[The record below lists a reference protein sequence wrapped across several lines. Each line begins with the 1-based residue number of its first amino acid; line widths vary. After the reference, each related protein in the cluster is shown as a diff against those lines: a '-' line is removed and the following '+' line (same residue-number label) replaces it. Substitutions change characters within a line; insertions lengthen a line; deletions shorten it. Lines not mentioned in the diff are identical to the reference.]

1 MIHIARPII
10 GIKGHG
16 LNVCISKS
24 GKHIGMIETEQKMTD
39 DTNSSVVPDNRETDN
54 WLEVFSIFV
63 HDLESP
69 FATINYILGKIE
81 DGKFDREREDHRRLL
96 RSSRIALDRAESI
109 LYDIMA
115 VARSGSA
122 GIPVSVCNLVP
133 DAVIREA
140 IELAEGSVAEHE
152 LDITYTNNSGD
163 IPVKADPRL
172 LKRTLDNLIY
182 NAVRHTPRRGRI
194 SVYTEPAE
202 RCLFIHVKDSGPG
215 LGDIDSDQLFEKYGQ
230 LELRRQ
236 GRHRGVGLGLYFC
249 KLAAT
254 GMGGTI
260 LADDH
265 PKGGAVFSIR
275 LMKAEE

>member
-1 MIHIARPII
+1 MID
-10 GIKGHG
+10 
-16 LNVCISKS
+16 
-24 GKHIGMIETEQKMTD
+24 IEKKRTA
-39 DTNSSVVPDNRETDN
+39 DTGSSVAPGNRETDK

-69 FATINYILGKIE
+69 FATIKYILGKIE
-81 DGKFDREREDHRRLL
+81 NGKFDREREDHRRLL
-96 RSSRIALDRAESI
+96 LSSRIALDRAESI

-115 VARSGSA
+115 VAKAGSA
-122 GIPVSVCNLVP
+122 GIPVSLCSLAP

-163 IPVKADPRL
+163 MAVKADRKL

-182 NAVRHTPRRGRI
+182 NAVRHTPRGGRI

-215 LGDIDSDQLFEKYGQ
+215 LGDINSDRLFEKYGQ

-265 PKGGAVFSIR
+265 PEGGAVFSIR